1 MSNHPTD
8 EIRNRRIH
16 YSVDNDTEWLSLD
29 EIQDIVKYQD
39 KVWKTKIRNDYCLP
53 FYPKLVKSDIEAAR
67 YFRVEGQ
74 NPKLPW
80 LQQRYLIKYYQ
91 RDDHWKLDFNKEI
104 IGSTH
109 LAVLNE
115 TFYKQDSEKI
125 FHRLNP
131 GLFINDLVL
140 DLSLI
145 HI

>member
-1 MSNHPTD
+1 MLNHPTD

-74 NPKLPW
+74 NPKLP
-80 LQQRYLIKYYQ
+80 
-91 RDDHWKLDFNKEI
+91 
-104 IGSTH
+104 
-109 LAVLNE
+109 
-115 TFYKQDSEKI
+115 
-125 FHRLNP
+125 
-131 GLFINDLVL
+131 
-140 DLSLI
+140 
-145 HI
+145 